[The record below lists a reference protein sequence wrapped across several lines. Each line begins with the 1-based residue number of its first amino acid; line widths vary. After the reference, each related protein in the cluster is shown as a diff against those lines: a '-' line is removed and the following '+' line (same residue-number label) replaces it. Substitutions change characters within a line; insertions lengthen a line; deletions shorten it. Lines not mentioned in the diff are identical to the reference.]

1 MDGTGDYYGKRCKP
15 GSERQIPHD
24 LTYKCN
30 LINKT
35 REQNRT
41 RNMEIKNKVTV
52 TREEKG
58 GDNGG
63 KRGEGQV
70 KEHL

>member
-1 MDGTGDYYGKRCKP
+1 MVHLYNGILHSIDKEGAYTLCDSMDGTGDYYGKRCKP

-35 REQNRT
+35 
-41 RNMEIKNKVTV
+41 NKQA
-52 TREEKG
+52 KY
-58 GDNGG
+58 
-63 KRGEGQV
+63 
-70 KEHL
+70 